1 MTPAYPDIKAAVLDA
16 AKTLE
21 SRGAIIKDISLP
33 NSQHGIPAYY
43 IIAPAEC
50 SANLSRYDGV
60 RFGYRC
66 ADPQSIEDLYKRSRS
81 EGLGREVKSRIM
93 VGAFALSSGYYEA
106 YYRKAQQIRRL
117 ISQDFA
123 NAFTQVD
130 YILGP
135 TTPSPAFK
143 LGEKAG
149 DQVAMYLQ
157 DIYTIAVNLAGLP
170 AISVPA
176 GFTKGLPIGMQL
188 IGRHLDEGGLL
199 NVAHQYQLVTD
210 WHNRSPNFGNQH
222 DS

>member
-1 MTPAYPDIKAAVLDA
+1 
-16 AKTLE
+16 
-21 SRGAIIKDISLP
+21 
-33 NSQHGIPAYY
+33 
-43 IIAPAEC
+43 
-50 SANLSRYDGV
+50 
-60 RFGYRC
+60 
-66 ADPQSIEDLYKRSRS
+66 
-81 EGLGREVKSRIM
+81 M

-210 WHNRSPNFGNQH
+210 WHNRSPNFGNQQ

>member
-1 MTPAYPDIKAAVLDA
+1 
-16 AKTLE
+16 
-21 SRGAIIKDISLP
+21 
-33 NSQHGIPAYY
+33 
-43 IIAPAEC
+43 
-50 SANLSRYDGV
+50 
-60 RFGYRC
+60 
-66 ADPQSIEDLYKRSRS
+66 
-81 EGLGREVKSRIM
+81 M

-106 YYRKAQQIRRL
+106 YYRKAQQIRWL

-210 WHNRSPNFGNQH
+210 WHNRSPNFGNQQ